1 MINTEKNRL
10 HIAEDT
16 KFRERT
22 TERRAYLPWVLC
34 RQKNSQH
41 LFCFFL
47 SRMFLFCISWKEDI
61 KSLQKY
67 NKTPK
72 TSDILIRKY
81 NEYLQA
87 GDIHEKNQVKRE
99 IKETAQASWT

>member
-1 MINTEKNRL
+1 MQKIQNLEN
-10 HIAEDT
+10 
-16 KFRERT
+16 
-22 TERRAYLPWVLC
+22 VL
-34 RQKNSQH
+34 QKGEPIFHGSYADSRIVNIC
-41 LFCFFL
+41 FVFFL

-99 IKETAQASWT
+99 